1 MHDLPPQE
9 TLDEYRWETR
19 SITRDGMVSFDGVRY
34 GVPWQYSGKEVR
46 VRLCAGYLEICYGEV
61 LLAKH
66 KAQYRSGNVV
76 FLQGQYSGLAE
87 RNGVPVPFPC
97 ANKRNGAVE
106 VRKLSVYDQL
116 LGGVSHG

>member
-1 MHDLPPQE
+1 MPI
-9 TLDEYRWETR
+9 Y
-19 SITRDGMVSFDGVRY
+19 
-34 GVPWQYSGKEVR
+34 
-46 VRLCAGYLEICYGEV
+46 YGEI

-97 ANKRNGAVE
+97 ASKQDSTVG
-106 VRKLSVYDQL
+106 VRELSVYDQL
-116 LGGVSHG
+116 LGGASHG